1 VELRD
6 LSFERLGKARNC
18 AWVNT
23 EPPEKART
31 VWSRA
36 GVFSVQCP
44 KSIVTAQSLQF
55 LEQFGFWK
63 QFGGYDIWSIEAK
76 SADALALLEQA
87 WQEENQRGK
96 VEG

>member
-1 VELRD
+1 
-6 LSFERLGKARNC
+6 
-18 AWVNT
+18 
-23 EPPEKART
+23 
-31 VWSRA
+31 
-36 GVFSVQCP
+36 VFSVQCP